1 MFRLYDILEK
11 NTQSCEE
18 CENISEVISHR
29 VNDTTFVTFFCSRF
43 QKGSAAMYIFLYKPG
58 LLVVLFYNLHS

>member
-18 CENISEVISHR
+18 CENISEVVRSKF
-29 VNDTTFVTFFCSRF
+29 NDTTFITFFCSRF
-43 QKGSAAMYIFLYKPG
+43 KKKSAAIYIFLYKPG
-58 LLVVLFYNLHS
+58 LLAVLFYNLRS